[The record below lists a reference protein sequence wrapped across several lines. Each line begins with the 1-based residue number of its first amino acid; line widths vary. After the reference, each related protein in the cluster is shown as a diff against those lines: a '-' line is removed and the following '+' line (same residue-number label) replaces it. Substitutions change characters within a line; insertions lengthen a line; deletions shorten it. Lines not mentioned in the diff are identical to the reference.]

1 VLLEHAR
8 LLCPTARS
16 ARSDSS
22 SGRSAAARQ
31 NDRLDGIGQPTID
44 VRLKSRDV
52 HSHDETVRAPNLSG
66 VRDQASRQRC
76 GALDR
81 KPEVLDDAPSERDL
95 ANGADGEATN
105 DAVSGRLRAGHVD
118 AREKVVNPLSLYF
131 RDKASY
137 INMIRRHN

>member
-1 VLLEHAR
+1 VLQEHAR
-8 LLCPTARS
+8 LLCPSVLS

-22 SGRSAAARQ
+22 AGRSAAARQ
-31 NDRLDGIGQPTID
+31 NDSLDGVGQPTID
-44 VRLKSRDV
+44 VCLEGRDV
-52 HSHDETVRAPNLSG
+52 HAHGETVRPPNLSA
-66 VRDQASRQRC
+66 VRDQASRQRR

-81 KPEVLDDAPSERDL
+81 KPEVLDDTPSEGDL

-105 DAVSGRLRAGHVD
+105 DAVSGRLRASHVD